1 VQVLDSPQ
9 DIEIVEE
16 LVMQLGEIVAR
27 QVQDLEAV
35 HQAVKGHRRN
45 VGQAA
50 VPHVNLPYS
59 SGFEGIFLEIVDNKN
74 NKILLILLGIV
85 QPLNMYKQP
94 KILRGTKLDLLRIR
108 TPTLRV

>member
-16 LVMQLGEIVAR
+16 LMMQLGEIVAR
-27 QVQDLEAV
+27 QIQDLEAV

-50 VPHVNLPYS
+50 VAHVDLPDS
-59 SGFEGIFLEIVDNKN
+59 SGLKCIFLKANRKFQICY
-74 NKILLILLGIV
+74 L
-85 QPLNMYKQP
+85 
-94 KILRGTKLDLLRIR
+94 
-108 TPTLRV
+108 

>member
-50 VPHVNLPYS
+50 VPHINLPYS
-59 SGFEGIFLEIVDNKN
+59 SGFEGIFLEIMVDKKN
-74 NKILLILLGIV
+74 NTILLNKILGIV
-85 QPLNMYKQP
+85 YK
-94 KILRGTKLDLLRIR
+94 L
-108 TPTLRV
+108 